1 MKTIQISREEYD
13 RLNDQVIRQRNL
25 IKKQEKEIE
34 RWKVYA
40 SVFANKTLMI
50 LQGTGY
56 TMEQIMLLYGSL
68 KGVKNE
74 RTNQEI

>member
-25 IKKQEKEIE
+25 IRKQEQEIE

-40 SVFANKTLMI
+40 SVFAHKTLTI

-68 KGVKNE
+68 KEKKNE